1 MSALFG
7 LWTGYALA
15 LVLLAAIYY
24 LLRNLQ
30 KQKRQLAE
38 YHQKEADQKRRMIEA
53 LVADYEN
60 ITKSMVDKKGKAAQ
74 TIQQY
79 LDAGELSAKD
89 PLYQN
94 AKKLNILPP
103 KKKVEFPKWL
113 IALISFI
120 FVTLAVWLG
129 NLLAK

>member
-30 KQKRQLAE
+30 RQKRQLAE
-38 YHQKEADQKRRMIEA
+38 YQQKEADQKRRMIEA

-60 ITKSMVDKKGKAAQ
+60 TTKSIADKKGKATQ

-79 LDAGELSAKD
+79 LAAGELNAKD

-120 FVTLAVWLG
+120 FVTLAIWVG